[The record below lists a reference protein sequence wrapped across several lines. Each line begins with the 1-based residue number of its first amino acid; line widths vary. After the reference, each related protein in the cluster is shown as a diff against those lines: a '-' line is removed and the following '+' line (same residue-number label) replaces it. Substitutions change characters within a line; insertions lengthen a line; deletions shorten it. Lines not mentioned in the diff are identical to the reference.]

1 MVGDFVF
8 SVAVVTDVNEEVRS
22 MSWRRRRRARGLWVL
37 GLMIL
42 LVFGAVTA
50 AAEVRVLFSPEAGA
64 KILETLVARIE
75 GAEERIY
82 ILMYSFTLEELAHA
96 LVARHEDGVDLRV
109 VMDRRQAGL
118 KKAVDETLEE
128 RGIPVRRLGGSNGGC
143 MHIKMMIVDDAVI
156 TGSYNWSRGAAEKN
170 DENLLIIEDEE
181 EVLKAH
187 LEKFEKLWQ
196 PTS

>member
-1 MVGDFVF
+1 
-8 SVAVVTDVNEEVRS
+8 

-50 AAEVRVLFSPEAGA
+50 AAEVRVLFSPEAGEE
-64 KILETLVARIE
+64 ILETLVARIK

-82 ILMYSFTLEELAHA
+82 ILMYSFTLDELAHA

-118 KKAVDETLEE
+118 KKAVDETLVEA
-128 RGIPVRRLGGSNGGC
+128 GVPVMRLDGSNGGC

-156 TGSYNWSRGAAEKN
+156 TGSYNWSRGATEKN

-196 PTS
+196 PTSGW